1 MLTLRWLCTLG
12 WVLIGSICARVGYS
26 NYNSVRPDERLLQA
40 VPFLSA
46 AAIAIVVGW
55 AVHSRLPAIR
65 IVAGLLSVLIGIAG
79 LLLAG
84 TVLSSTADDLTK
96 NLAWMLVFTPIA
108 TLMTLFIGRRVPS
121 DDVT

>member
-1 MLTLRWLCTLG
+1 MLRWLCTLG
-12 WVLIGSICARVGYS
+12 WVFIGSICARVGYA
-26 NYNSVRPDERLLQA
+26 NYSSVRPDERLLQS

-46 AAIAIVVGW
+46 AAIAIVLGW

-84 TVLSSTADDLTK
+84 TVLSSSADDLTR
-96 NLAWMLVFTPIA
+96 NLAWMLIITPIV
-108 TLMTLFIGRRVPS
+108 TLVALFVGPRAPS
-121 DDVT
+121 DDVA

>member
-1 MLTLRWLCTLG
+1 M
-12 WVLIGSICARVGYS
+12 
-26 NYNSVRPDERLLQA
+26 RPDERLLQA

-65 IVAGLLSVLIGIAG
+65 MVAVLLSVLIGIAG
-79 LLLAG
+79 LLLVK
-84 TVLSSTADDLTK
+84 TVLSSNADDLTR
-96 NLAWMLVFTPIA
+96 NLAWMLIITPIV
-108 TLMTLFIGRRVPS
+108 TLVALFIGRRVPS